1 MITIVLVL
9 CILIS
14 SGSFAWG
21 YWQAEYENAARW
33 IVAFGAL
40 WLISQWRAWKW
51 VSAPAALIA
60 LGLAAFGVWFKFS
73 PGWMFGGAVFGF
85 FAWSLSEFRQKL
97 KTLYPR
103 EDAKGM
109 TRRHLTR
116 IGLLAAG
123 AVVIALILGL
133 GK

>member
-1 MITIVLVL
+1 MIAFVLVL

-21 YWQAEYENAARW
+21 YWQAGYENAAGW

-40 WLISQWRAWKW
+40 WLVSQWRAWKW
-51 VSAPAALIA
+51 VSAPAALMA
-60 LGLAAFGVWFKFS
+60 LGLAAFGVWFKFP
-73 PGWMFGGAVFGF
+73 PGWMFSGAVFGF